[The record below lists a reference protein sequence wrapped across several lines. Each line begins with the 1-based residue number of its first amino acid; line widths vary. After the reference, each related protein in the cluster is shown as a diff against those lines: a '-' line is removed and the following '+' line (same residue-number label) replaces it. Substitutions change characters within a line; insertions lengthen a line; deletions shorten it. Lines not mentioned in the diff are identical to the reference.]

1 MDDFKLAFFCF
12 LLLICYFITTFS
24 LINAVPF
31 RHCVLC
37 FFFFNY
43 FTQFDSSSFVCWLT
57 FQFIYLLVTFFFEKK
72 RETVPTSVL
81 EKCHVCFV
89 CDLPFVFIYVERS
102 RRGNPGSVS
111 WRCERER
118 TVKRAFWP
126 QKKKKR
132 SKKTKLSREG
142 WTRNLHTKN

>member
-57 FQFIYLLVTFFFEKK
+57 FQFIYLLVTFFLEK
-72 RETVPTSVL
+72 RETAPTCVL

-89 CDLPFVFIYVERS
+89 CDLPFVFIHVERS

-111 WRCERER
+111 SWRCERER
-118 TVKRAFWP
+118 TVKQP
-126 QKKKKR
+126 QKKKKIQKDQAVAR
-132 SKKTKLSREG
+132 GVDTKF
-142 WTRNLHTKN
+142 TH

>member
-43 FTQFDSSSFVCWLT
+43 FTQFDSSSFVFWLT
-57 FQFIYLLVTFFFEKK
+57 FQFISLLVTF
-72 RETVPTSVL
+72 L
-81 EKCHVCFV
+81 
-89 CDLPFVFIYVERS
+89 
-102 RRGNPGSVS
+102 
-111 WRCERER
+111 
-118 TVKRAFWP
+118 FW
-126 QKKKKR
+126 KKKR
-132 SKKTKLSREG
+132 NCANLRSWKVPRLFRLWPPFCFYLRWAQQAWKSWQCVLEVRTNCQTSFLTSKKKIQTDQAVTRGVDTKF
-142 WTRNLHTKN
+142 TH